1 MSTSVS
7 RSNFRLV
14 FLFLYGGIIF
24 WINIRFL
31 YVFFV
36 DFLRNKKFGINI
48 ALTMKNKIKKNKI
61 ENKNIYIRKEQKY
74 VNYLQIK
81 VNILI
86 IIFNILI
93 IFVLDLYFP
102 LVFIFNDFGLN
113 NQYFTCTLDPYQAVI
128 NIFQKKIVYQ

>member
-1 MSTSVS
+1 
-7 RSNFRLV
+7 
-14 FLFLYGGIIF
+14 
-24 WINIRFL
+24 
-31 YVFFV
+31 
-36 DFLRNKKFGINI
+36 
-48 ALTMKNKIKKNKI
+48 MKNKIKKNKI

-102 LVFIFNDFGLN
+102 LVFIFNDFRLN
-113 NQYFTCTLDPYQAVI
+113 NQYFTFTLDPYQAVI
-128 NIFQKKIVYQ
+128 NIF